1 MGVYP
6 RPLFLAGTSTI
17 CDSNIK
23 TIKICESITG
33 RQSMI
38 VDVPYEMNDNSIKYL
53 TNQLI
58 SLTKY
63 MEEVTGKK
71 MEKRSLAEAIDLSN
85 QSKRKND

>member
-33 RQSMI
+33 KQSMI
-38 VDVPYEMNDNSIKYL
+38 VDVPYKMNDGSVKYL
-53 TNQLI
+53 ANQLI

-63 MEEVTGKK
+63 MPWRMEV
-71 MEKRSLAEAIDLSN
+71 SV
-85 QSKRKND
+85 